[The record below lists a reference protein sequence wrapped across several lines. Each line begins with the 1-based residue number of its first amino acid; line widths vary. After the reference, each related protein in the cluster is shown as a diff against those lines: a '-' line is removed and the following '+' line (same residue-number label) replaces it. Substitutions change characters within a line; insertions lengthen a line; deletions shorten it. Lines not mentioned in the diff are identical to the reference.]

1 MNNREFVQQ
10 ESEIKRVNDKG
21 DEVPD
26 KCDQCGSKV
35 GLFFKGEPIWLCSN
49 KDCGKYFGT
58 LPCTIQ
64 EGTTDN
70 SKGYHNDL
78 MDETFYRIE
87 YKGIGIYEALHETM
101 SVDEWRDFKQSDAA
115 TWLPVPPNYQPG
127 DKSFFTKKGY
137 NKFMKLT
144 YPYVLRYLDESNVC
158 KFECE
163 LNPAYIRYID
173 EYQVVFNKTKRIK
186 ESTLPDGVFLRPANE
201 SDLPNIIKWKLESVN
216 PKTRNDPKTI
226 RFIENDAKENLK
238 DTKMIMSYSTV
249 IGVLE
254 SCYIDDGEW
263 WYIGEIYLIP
273 EYRGK
278 GIARVILQQ
287 EIYSHDKLKLRVSKD
302 NTHAIDLYKS
312 LGFGIYE
319 EDEYAY
325 TMTLVKNETF
335 QEGAW
340 QDIRN
345 GVNPKSKKLFFH
357 ISMDSKMNGK
367 TLEPRIPSYLS
378 KKGSKSDKYKEDE
391 TTPRVC
397 FSPSIEGCLNAI
409 ISTQKNLDIVGKN
422 IFVYVPEKEISEYK
436 IKTNKE
442 LIKEKLVF
450 DATTTGEMWILE
462 PVKLKLYGVIV
473 VDQVKN
479 IHEKKTVDGIPHGR
493 FDYKWH
499 WAVTPKYVERTLD
512 RQVTYD
518 EWLKQASKENNKTIK
533 ESVTMSNYPS
543 RFASQN
549 DIAHP
554 QPLFA
559 EDYVMESFGSTL
571 AKEWIQKPE
580 VIKEIN
586 DGIDQQFTSLFS
598 FGIKPTE
605 ADLVENRKKVLAK
618 NIEPHILMSMYAKK
632 SFDAMLKEE
641 QRLEEEKMKKEMNEM
656 VAKIMNRRNK
666 PTQEG
671 YVQEGMFV
679 PGFNNLRMKIAQAL
693 GDKFK
698 VTNVFKDMSGK
709 EKFDISKADADIL
722 TDIKTSVESTGTGCK
737 VISRC
742 VGFAPKIHFNNIS
755 LSQALDKILELFEKP
770 ELLLEGAMLS
780 RFRNSYY
787 MESDTDDID
796 GELDKTL
803 EDIESSVN
811 DTDDDDPDNN
821 EDIDINT
828 FGSDTSDV
836 QNEYSQKDIEILN
849 HLIAGESEAINDY
862 FDGAKDSNNETL
874 RRLYGDIGHEERF
887 HLEQL
892 LYAKSTLTG
901 EKYEPRDPE
910 VKKEYEELLAMGMD
924 EETAASTAIDKQGM
938 VGYDDGDDS
947 DMEKLEQETAMIA
960 TMLLHNEILTS
971 FCEYFN
977 THQIDNAV
985 SVFVEAY
992 IMEEMDNV
1000 ASAPKQVTK
1009 IQDPLTLLVKG
1020 LQLSINGLIRMG
1032 TAIRDSVV
1040 KGKLKNYRKWEWI
1053 KKNGITGLFANGIHL
1068 YLYSDQSSK
1077 YDTDTPARYVDLLYR
1092 LTKQIGE
1099 NCGIRLTDAA
1109 KHKTISNPI
1118 QFNTISEGLNKLKKV
1133 VLTKTKVVVNE
1144 NNKDMLA
1151 REFFGYSSEKL
1162 NVAVTHGNSE
1172 TAVRDSNNIYSR
1184 LDVLMLLTKEYSKIS
1199 MEVLNHL
1206 KGFEGDSNSIYYK
1219 NRKMFNL
1226 ALDGMKL
1233 IVEKYNQFIKAMASD
1248 LNTIIKLDNGLLAMT
1263 RMRDSTE
1270 QSGGKWEGED
1280 IRTQNGVLSK
1290 GAPDKYATD
1299 KKLPRT
1305 PHKW

>member
-1 MNNREFVQQ
+1 
-10 ESEIKRVNDKG
+10 
-21 DEVPD
+21 
-26 KCDQCGSKV
+26 
-35 GLFFKGEPIWLCSN
+35 
-49 KDCGKYFGT
+49 
-58 LPCTIQ
+58 
-64 EGTTDN
+64 
-70 SKGYHNDL
+70 
-78 MDETFYRIE
+78 
-87 YKGIGIYEALHETM
+87 
-101 SVDEWRDFKQSDAA
+101 
-115 TWLPVPPNYQPG
+115 
-127 DKSFFTKKGY
+127 
-137 NKFMKLT
+137 
-144 YPYVLRYLDESNVC
+144 
-158 KFECE
+158 
-163 LNPAYIRYID
+163 
-173 EYQVVFNKTKRIK
+173 
-186 ESTLPDGVFLRPANE
+186 
-201 SDLPNIIKWKLESVN
+201 
-216 PKTRNDPKTI
+216 
-226 RFIENDAKENLK
+226 
-238 DTKMIMSYSTV
+238 
-249 IGVLE
+249 
-254 SCYIDDGEW
+254 
-263 WYIGEIYLIP
+263 
-273 EYRGK
+273 
-278 GIARVILQQ
+278 
-287 EIYSHDKLKLRVSKD
+287 
-302 NTHAIDLYKS
+302 
-312 LGFGIYE
+312 
-319 EDEYAY
+319 
-325 TMTLVKNETF
+325 
-335 QEGAW
+335 
-340 QDIRN
+340 
-345 GVNPKSKKLFFH
+345 
-357 ISMDSKMNGK
+357 
-367 TLEPRIPSYLS
+367 
-378 KKGSKSDKYKEDE
+378 
-391 TTPRVC
+391 
-397 FSPSIEGCLNAI
+397 
-409 ISTQKNLDIVGKN
+409 
-422 IFVYVPEKEISEYK
+422 
-436 IKTNKE
+436 
-442 LIKEKLVF
+442 
-450 DATTTGEMWILE
+450 
-462 PVKLKLYGVIV
+462 
-473 VDQVKN
+473 
-479 IHEKKTVDGIPHGR
+479 
-493 FDYKWH
+493 
-499 WAVTPKYVERTLD
+499 
-512 RQVTYD
+512 
-518 EWLKQASKENNKTIK
+518 
-533 ESVTMSNYPS
+533 MSNYPS
-543 RFASQN
+543 RFASRN
-549 DIAHP
+549 DIDSP
-554 QPLFA
+554 QLLFTEDTDTSKSCRAQFKDKPYFDEYISKQRRRIEKISSMASSSPDSSDSMLSNMYMNLISA
-559 EDYVMESFGSTL
+559 EYSDGMSKEEISDDVKKMFSHIKTVDSYAAMVDYLSL
-571 AKEWIQKPE
+571 AILFN
-580 VIKEIN
+580 INGDEISN
-586 DGIDQQFTSLFS
+586 VLSNNRYDD
-598 FGIKPTE
+598 
-605 ADLVENRKKVLAK
+605 DLVSKLKKALGSSATGEGVKYKSYKTFDDMLDDKISSEEFLNYVNNNWYEDSSDRYWYDSHNSNENTYTGYWCWVGAAVAQIK
-618 NIEPHILMSMYAKK
+618 NIDTTGSKYIPSELINS
-632 SFDAMLKEE
+632 S
-641 QRLEEEKMKKEMNEM
+641 
-656 VAKIMNRRNK
+656 
-666 PTQEG
+666 QEIT
-671 YVQEGMFV
+671 QEGMFV

-821 EDIDINT
+821 EDIDIDS

-1040 KGKLKNYRKWEWI
+1040 KSKLKNYRKWEWI

-1290 GAPDKYATD
+1290 GAPNKYATD

>member
-1 MNNREFVQQ
+1 MTIIIKEGSYLFFNETEIIDDYFKKIHSNYQ
-10 ESEIKRVNDKG
+10 EAKIKRVNDKG
-21 DEVPD
+21 EDIPE
-26 KCDQCGSKV
+26 KCDECGSKI
-35 GLFFKGEPIWLCSN
+35 GLFLKGEPVLLCSN
-49 KDCGKYFGT
+49 KKCGKYFGT

-70 SKGYHNDL
+70 SEENHNDL

-144 YPYVLRYLDESNVC
+144 YPYVLRYLDESNVR

-163 LNPAYIRYID
+163 LNPTYIRYMD
-173 EYQVVFNKTKRIK
+173 EYQVVFNKTKRIQ

-216 PKTRNDPKTI
+216 PKTRNDPNTI

-238 DTKMIMSYSTV
+238 DTKMIMLYSTV

-325 TMTLVKNETF
+325 TMTLVKDNMQELANEKISQQCISYAMGIDSSIMQLKKDGFIINEDDGDYEVRFDSSKSSIWENYISDHMKNTYWNEYINLDTHVIHF
-335 QEGAW
+335 MIKDNGPIEHVINNGFEENPELLKTCNRLCEGDFKSIKELMLSNDFYKKYISSWDAYIQEGTW

-367 TLEPRIPSYLS
+367 TLEPRIPSYIS
-378 KKGSKSDKYKEDE
+378 EKGSKSDKYKEDE

-479 IHEKKTVDGIPHGR
+479 VHEKKTVDGIPHGR

-533 ESVTMSNYPS
+533 ECVTMSNYPS
-543 RFASQN
+543 RFMDPDATSGVSDFDDN
-549 DIAHP
+549 DINDDE
-554 QPLFA
+554 FVI
-559 EDYVMESFGSTL
+559 E
-571 AKEWIQKPE
+571 AKYSRF
-580 VIKEIN
+580 N
-586 DGIDQQFTSLFS
+586 NSLF
-598 FGIKPTE
+598 
-605 ADLVENRKKVLAK
+605 
-618 NIEPHILMSMYAKK
+618 
-632 SFDAMLKEE
+632 
-641 QRLEEEKMKKEMNEM
+641 
-656 VAKIMNRRNK
+656 
-666 PTQEG
+666 
-671 YVQEGMFV
+671 
-679 PGFNNLRMKIAQAL
+679 
-693 GDKFK
+693 
-698 VTNVFKDMSGK
+698 
-709 EKFDISKADADIL
+709 
-722 TDIKTSVESTGTGCK
+722 
-737 VISRC
+737 
-742 VGFAPKIHFNNIS
+742 
-755 LSQALDKILELFEKP
+755 
-770 ELLLEGAMLS
+770 
-780 RFRNSYY
+780 
-787 MESDTDDID
+787 MEDGEDTDDED
-796 GELDKTL
+796 EDLDKTL
-803 EDIESSVN
+803 SDLESSSDN
-811 DTDDDDPDNN
+811 DDSNDDN
-821 EDIDINT
+821 IDISS
-828 FGSDTSDV
+828 FGSDISDV
-836 QNEYSQKDIEILN
+836 QNDYSQKDIEILN

-862 FDGAKDSNNETL
+862 FDGAKDSNDETL

-924 EETAASTAIDKQGM
+924 EETAASTAIDKQSM
-938 VGYDDGDDS
+938 IEHDDGDDS
-947 DMEKLEQETAMIA
+947 DMEEIEQEAAILE
-960 TMLLHNEILTS
+960 TMLFHNEIITT
-971 FCEYFN
+971 FCEQFSHN
-977 THQIDNAV
+977 KTDEAI
-985 SVFVEAY
+985 SVFIEAFFQ
-992 IMEEMDNV
+992 EEMDNA
-1000 ASAPKQVTK
+1000 ASAPKEVK
-1009 IQDPLTLLVKG
+1009 NIQSPVKLLAKG
-1020 LQLSINGLIRMG
+1020 LKASINGLIRMSSI
-1032 TAIRDSVV
+1032 IRDSMT
-1040 KGKLKNYRKWEWI
+1040 KSKLKNYRKMEWL
-1053 KKNGITGLFANGIHL
+1053 KKNGIQGLFANGIHL
-1068 YLYSDQSSK
+1068 YFYSDK
-1077 YDTDTPARYVDLLYR
+1077 LNKFDTETPARYVDLLYR

-1099 NCGIRLTDAA
+1099 NCGIRLTQAA
-1109 KHKTISNPI
+1109 QHKTITNAI
-1118 QFNTISEGLNKLKKV
+1118 RFNSISDGLNILKQV
-1133 VLTKTKVVVNE
+1133 VLSKTKVVVNDK
-1144 NNKDMLA
+1144 NKDMLEK
-1151 REFFGYSSEKL
+1151 EFFGYTNEKI
-1162 NVAVTHGNSE
+1162 NVAVTHGNND
-1172 TAVRDSNNIYSR
+1172 TTVRDSNNIYNR
-1184 LDVLMLLTKEYSKIS
+1184 LEVLALLTKEYCKIS
-1199 MEVLNHL
+1199 DEVLENL
-1206 KGFEGDSNSIYYK
+1206 MKFEGDANSIYYK
-1219 NRKMFNL
+1219 NRQMYNRGY
-1226 ALDGMKL
+1226 DGMKL
-1233 IVEKYNQFIKAMASD
+1233 IVSKYNEFIKAMAHD
-1248 LNTIIKLDNGLLAMT
+1248 LKVIIRLDNGLLALT
-1263 RMRDSTE
+1263 RERDTTE
-1270 QSGGKWEGED
+1270 QSGGKWDGPD
-1280 IRTQNGVLSK
+1280 IRTTNGTMSQ
-1290 GAPDKYATD
+1290 GTPNNYSTN
-1299 KKLPRT
+1299 KKLPKN